1 MKTTIKIFLCLIIN
15 TIMILSSSAQIRVGA
30 DAIKEKNKDF
40 FTTDEAR
47 RIGEQVMLYQ
57 RISGGWPKNIDMV
70 RPLSEDERK
79 VVESEQSHLY
89 DATID
94 NNATTMQVSY
104 LARLYQ
110 GTGDERYRK
119 AFLRGVKF
127 LLDGQYDNGGWPQIW
142 PETSGYH
149 WHITY
154 NDGAMVNVM
163 NVLRDIAEENE
174 PYEGKIVDKAL
185 RKRAKKAFDKGVEC
199 ILNTQIIVDGNPT
212 IWCQQH
218 DSKTLLPAPA
228 RAYELPSFC
237 SQESIGIV
245 TLLMSLPNPNERV
258 KNAIHGAMVW
268 YDRYKMTGVRIKRT
282 GNKHDPDCDTRL
294 VEDPKAKPVWARFYD
309 IDRCL
314 PYVCDRDGVPRRSLQ
329 AIGAERRNGYSWY
342 SGNPA
347 RLYKL
352 YNEWAEKND
361 PGNKKDIN
369 LATKGFN
376 ESLPKDF
383 YTPHKYAEDFDVV
396 VMSGENIQSAIEKA
410 PEKSE
415 KPFLIL
421 IRKGV
426 YEQKVVIDR
435 PNIVLVGEDRDSTII
450 RLALLN
456 SKPTITEYNGK
467 PLKYGV
473 VELLDGADDCIISG
487 LTIYNNYGSTVE
499 KTTAHQ
505 MAVYGRATRTIILN
519 CNILAD
525 GNDALSL
532 WKSGGGM
539 YYHADLSLSCAG
551 VDFLCP
557 RGWCF
562 ATRCKFL
569 GDGHAIIWHD
579 GRGDK
584 SKKLVITNST
594 FDAKCPTPLGRY
606 HHDSQFYLMLCKL
619 SEQILDR
626 NISYAYKDKVIDPCP
641 WGQRTYYY
649 DCVREGGDSGW
660 LSNNL
665 KDSDGSNLQ
674 YYNITA
680 QWTFGNKWDPE
691 KRIRD
696 LWKVLEY

>member
-1 MKTTIKIFLCLIIN
+1 MKSAHKIRICMLATLIAVLP
-15 TIMILSSSAQIRVGA
+15 TFAQIRTGVA
-30 DAIKEKNKDF
+30 VIREKDKAF
-40 FTTDEAR
+40 FVTDEAR
-47 RIGEQVMLYQ
+47 RIGDQILLYQ
-57 RISGGWPKNIDMV
+57 RASGGWPKNIDMAK
-70 RPLSEDERK
+70 PLSYDERK
-79 VVESEQSHLY
+79 AVEKDKARLDDS
-89 DATID
+89 TID

-119 AFLRGVKF
+119 AFVDGIEF
-127 LLDGQYDNGGWPQIW
+127 LLSGQYDNGGWPQFW
-142 PETSGYH
+142 PQSGGYH
-149 WHITY
+149 LHITY

-163 NVLRDIAEENE
+163 NVLDDIAEQRE
-174 PYEGKIVDKAL
+174 PYEGKIADKSM
-185 RKRAKKAFDKGVEC
+185 RKRAKKAFEKGLEC
-199 ILNTQIIVDGNPT
+199 ILKTQIVSDGKLT

-218 DSKTLLPAPA
+218 DRETLLPAPA
-228 RAYELPSFC
+228 RTYELPSYC
-237 SQESIGIV
+237 PQESIGI
-245 TLLMSLPNPNERV
+245 TMLLMNLPNPDERV
-258 KNAIHGAMVW
+258 KKAIHGAMAW
-268 YDRYKMTGVRIKRT
+268 FDKYKMTGVRVKRT
-282 GNKHDPDCDTRL
+282 GSKESPDCDTRL
-294 VEDPKAKPVWARFYD
+294 ITDPKAKPVWARFYD
-309 IDRCL
+309 IENCR

-329 AIGAERRNGYSWY
+329 AIGTERRNGYTWY

-352 YNEWAEKND
+352 YDEWAAKYD
-361 PGNKKDIN
+361 PEHKVDIDLN
-369 LATKGFN
+369 SKGFN
-376 ESLPKDF
+376 E
-383 YTPHKYAEDFDVV
+383 TMAAEIPVPVKHATDFDAVV
-396 VMSGENIQSAIEKA
+396 NAGESIQAAIEKA
-410 PEKSE
+410 PEHSD

-421 IRKGV
+421 IRKGL

-450 RLALLN
+450 RLAMLN
-456 SKPTITEYNGK
+456 NKPTVTEYKGK

-473 VELLDGADDCIISG
+473 VELLEGADDCILSG

-519 CNILAD
+519 SNILAD

-532 WKSGGGM
+532 WKSDDGM

-557 RGWCF
+557 RGWCY

-579 GRGDK
+579 GRNDK
-584 SKKLVITNST
+584 SKKLVITNSS
-594 FDAKCPTPLGRY
+594 FDAKRPTQLGRY
-606 HHDSQFYLMLCKL
+606 HHDAQFFLVLCKL
-619 SEQILDR
+619 SEQILDH
-626 NISYAYKDKVIDPCP
+626 NICYAYTDKVLDPCP

-649 DCVREGGDSGW
+649 NCAREGGDSGW
-660 LSNNL
+660 LKNNL
-665 KDSDGSNLQ
+665 NESEDHPQ
-674 YYNITA
+674 FYAITA

-696 LWKVLEY
+696 LWKILEY